1 MHAEYTLHNLNVNF
15 FYVPSENAT
24 FQVSTICIK
33 KEPAIK
39 KTLNR
44 KKRELR
50 EKRKNKRQRNE
61 FRIWLLCEMRSAVN
75 EDCIRVKPHSDTW
88 KMNEFAFFPLYTL
101 SSVFMK
107 SN

>member
-39 KTLNR
+39 KNAIS
-44 KKRELR
+44 KEEGIER
-50 EKRKNKRQRNE
+50 EKKK
-61 FRIWLLCEMRSAVN
+61 
-75 EDCIRVKPHSDTW
+75 
-88 KMNEFAFFPLYTL
+88 
-101 SSVFMK
+101 
-107 SN
+107 